1 MRAPSA
7 GISTNCCATHFQNPE
22 TFMPNGDHVETVH
35 AVNAPLPPG
44 QLWNP
49 VIGEQLRGA
58 LLLQVRL
65 TDAERTA
72 IEQQTV
78 SILGKTI
85 PPQNPHGSETGLAL
99 GYVQSGKTLSFTCLT
114 ALASDNRFPLVIVI
128 TGTSIPLFQQS
139 VRRLRTDLRIDNPE
153 SHAWRWQFF
162 PNPNLR
168 QNHLTRIRDVLAEW
182 QEPRVTDKRTCLITV
197 MKNHRHLN
205 NLVDLLQQLDLRN
218 VPSLVIDD
226 EADQAGLN
234 TLVNQNDESR
244 TYERLLGLRTA
255 LPHHA

>member
-1 MRAPSA
+1 
-7 GISTNCCATHFQNPE
+7 
-22 TFMPNGDHVETVH
+22 VEIFGKF
-35 AVNAPLPPG
+35 LLLLFPPTKFCVRVPQG
-44 QLWNP
+44 WLWSP
-49 VIGEQLRGA
+49 VVGEQLRGT
-58 LLLQVRL
+58 LQLQTKL

-85 PPQNPHGSETGLAL
+85 PPQQAQGSETGLAI
-99 GYVQSGKTLSFTCLT
+99 GYVQSGKTLSFTCVA

-128 TGTSIPLFQQS
+128 TGTSIPLYQQS
-139 VRRLRTDLRIDNPE
+139 VRRLRKDLRIDNPE

-162 PNPNLR
+162 QNPSVR

-182 QEPRVTDKRTCLITV
+182 PNPQVADKRTCLIAV

-205 NLVDLLQQLDLRN
+205 NLVDLVQELDLTN
-218 VPSLVIDD
+218 VPSLIIDD

-244 TYERLLGLRTA
+244 TYQRLLGLRNA
-255 LPHHA
+255 MPHHTYLQYTATLPCV